1 MPGVLSEPLASQAA
15 TKLTPCPPPCRA
27 AGLISVLAAVLA
39 PGSSC
44 GAGLRALAVQQAAA
58 LSGDAAAAAEFAA
71 RGGVAGMMALVR
83 CGAAVSARA
92 SVTVI
97 ARGNSGRL

>member
-1 MPGVLSEPLASQAA
+1 MPPFPL
-15 TKLTPCPPPCRA
+15 CRA
-27 AGLISVLAAVLA
+27 AGLMSVLAAVLA
-39 PGSSC
+39 PGSGC

-83 CGAAVSARA
+83 CGAEAFVTGILLWKYGVSYRA
-92 SVTVI
+92 
-97 ARGNSGRL
+97 GLK

>member
-1 MPGVLSEPLASQAA
+1 M
-15 TKLTPCPPPCRA
+15 
-27 AGLISVLAAVLA
+27 SVLAAVLA
-39 PGSSC
+39 PGSGC

-83 CGAAVSARA
+83 CGAAASAQA
-92 SVTVI
+92 C
-97 ARGNSGRL
+97 